1 MDAMESTQGKYETV
15 WSSLPFPLSDL
26 LLQEIAPKY
35 LTVKDLLHLGA
46 VSKKYKDL
54 LGPKTEQGNRILGE
68 ILRQQAKK
76 YHLISGELLFAEQL
90 PTIGNL
96 SVEESLKEDALWVAR
111 LQVPALGR
119 RRLLLLP
126 TAETK
131 EQELHLRETIA
142 KFSPKPI
149 PELRAVYLKYRSL
162 NCASPNTEFLG
173 VNLTGVDVYCHFID
187 GQSRWMLVRDG
198 DRVPPAPDQAAR
210 VQSFV
215 VKGEDNLALSYV
227 FRHSSSISHSFAL
240 CFQEG
245 GPPFAI
251 YQQRRGWYHGMVG
264 DRVRHTHAI
273 AIHPGGTIQE
283 LYCDSTFSSPRP
295 NSFTA
300 HYHFSDRQTGE
311 QIPLFTNDTLEEGEQ
326 EVQIAAQAETTEA
339 QLDDN
344 TLAKYLA
351 EAFYGV
357 SIPPL
362 AHECW
367 LREAARDD
375 YLSLLHSSTSLPQ
388 SRINPLGEAIWFE
401 EKVENEAEDEDEAED
416 NQLSAVCVS
425 PP

>member
-1 MDAMESTQGKYETV
+1 MESTQEKYEIV

-68 ILRQQAKK
+68 IVRQQAKT
-76 YHLISGELLFAEQL
+76 YHPISGELLFEEQL

-96 SVEESLKEDALWVAR
+96 SVEESLKEDALWVIR

-131 EQELHLRETIA
+131 EQKIHLRETVA

-162 NCASPNTEFLG
+162 NCTSPKTEFLG

-187 GQSRWMLVRDG
+187 GQNRRMLVRDG
-198 DRVPPAPDQAAR
+198 DRIPPAPDQTVQ

-215 VKGEDNLALSYV
+215 VKGEDDLALRYV

-251 YQQRRGWYHGMVG
+251 YQQRRGWYHSMVG
-264 DRVRHTHAI
+264 DRVNHTHAI

-283 LYCDSTFSSPRP
+283 LYCDSTFSFPRP

-300 HYHFSDRQTGE
+300 HYHFSDRQTGV
-311 QIPLFTNDTLEEGEQ
+311 QIPLSTNDALEEGEQ

-344 TLAKYLA
+344 TLAKNLA

-367 LREAARDD
+367 RRETARADQ
-375 YLSLLHSSTSLPQ
+375 LSLLHSSTSLPQ
-388 SRINPLGEAIWFE
+388 SRINPLGEAIWYE
-401 EKVENEAEDEDEAED
+401 EKVANMPLICLPAT
-416 NQLSAVCVS
+416 
-425 PP
+425 